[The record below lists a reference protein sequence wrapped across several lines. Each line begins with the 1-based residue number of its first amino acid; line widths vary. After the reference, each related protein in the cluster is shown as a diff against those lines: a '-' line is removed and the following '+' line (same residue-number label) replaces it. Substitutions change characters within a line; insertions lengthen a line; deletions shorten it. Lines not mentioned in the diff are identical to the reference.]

1 MPIDVYA
8 AMRAMLRAE
17 ATRRPVT
24 PQARTAA
31 DPSPPAVDPAA
42 PAPVDA
48 TVQGDA
54 PAEEPVAA
62 ASAPSAVPAPSAPS
76 APPAPSP
83 APRRVRGSRQARCLP
98 RCRAV
103 LRAVRHAVS
112 SCVPGRASRQ
122 GR

>member
-24 PQARTAA
+24 PRAGTA
-31 DPSPPAVDPAA
+31 DPSPPAADPAA
-42 PAPVDA
+42 PAQVAA
-48 TVQGDA
+48 TVRDT
-54 PAEEPVAA
+54 PAEG
-62 ASAPSAVPAPSAPS
+62 AVPAPSTVPAPS
-76 APPAPSP
+76 A
-83 APRRVRGSRQARCLP
+83 APRPVRRARPSRYLS

-112 SCVPGRASRQ
+112 SCFAGRTSRQ

>member
-42 PAPVDA
+42 
-48 TVQGDA
+48 
-54 PAEEPVAA
+54 
-62 ASAPSAVPAPSAPS
+62 
-76 APPAPSP
+76 
-83 APRRVRGSRQARCLP
+83 
-98 RCRAV
+98 
-103 LRAVRHAVS
+103 
-112 SCVPGRASRQ
+112 
-122 GR
+122 

>member
-24 PQARTAA
+24 PRVGTA
-31 DPSPPAVDPAA
+31 DPSPPAVAPAAPGPGDPTVRGASAEEAVPAPPTA
-42 PAPVDA
+42 PAPV
-48 TVQGDA
+48 
-54 PAEEPVAA
+54 
-62 ASAPSAVPAPSAPS
+62 PAPSD
-76 APPAPSP
+76 
-83 APRRVRGSRQARCLP
+83 APRPVRRARPSRYLS

-112 SCVPGRASRQ
+112 SCFAGRASRP

>member
-62 ASAPSAVPAPSAPS
+62 ASAPSTASAPRG
-76 APPAPSP
+76 PSP
-83 APRRVRGSRQARCLP
+83 APRRVRGSRQARYLS

-112 SCVPGRASRQ
+112 FCVPGRASRQ